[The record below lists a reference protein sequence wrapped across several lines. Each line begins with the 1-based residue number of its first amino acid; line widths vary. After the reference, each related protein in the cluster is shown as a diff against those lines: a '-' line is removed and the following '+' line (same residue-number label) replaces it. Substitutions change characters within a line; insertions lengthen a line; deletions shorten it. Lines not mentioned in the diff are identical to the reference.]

1 MRGGYFV
8 VIALLVVGVIL
19 LSSGLRG
26 RSKQLLQA
34 FK

>member
-8 VIALLVVGVIL
+8 IVALLVVGVIL

-26 RSKQLLQA
+26 RSAQLIQA